1 MEEMYDISEVCQILG
16 TTSRTL
22 RFYEE
27 KGIISSIKQSHSQ
40 RRKYTE
46 KQLERIKCVLILRSI
61 GISVKEIENIF
72 FDETSLE
79 NVVKIKRAERF
90 ALIEKCRKEIILL
103 DEALRIMDSGK
114 SVYSIDA
121 SEIFTVP
128 KEEHVIIVEK
138 CTLDL
143 LGGET
148 NNMSKYFS
156 EDMLKVRA
164 ADTVT
169 ESFKRITEPLGN
181 FVATEK
187 IVTEKGMAGVV
198 RHYLKY
204 ERLGVVI
211 KYVFCGE
218 VIHGLW
224 FDYYE

>member
-1 MEEMYDISEVCQILG
+1 MDKLYDITEVCESLG

-61 GISVKEIENIF
+61 GISVKEIEKIL

-128 KEEHVIIVEK
+128 KEEHVKIVEK
-138 CTLDL
+138 CTSDL

-187 IVTEKGMAGVV
+187 IATEEDDATFTSDFISSEMGTID
-198 RHYLKY
+198 RP
-204 ERLGVVI
+204 
-211 KYVFCGE
+211 
-218 VIHGLW
+218 W
-224 FDYYE
+224 